1 MKLGVPDLVTN
12 SYFPAI
18 AAVELGFFANEG
30 LDVDIELSYP
40 QTMDAL
46 RDGEIELAADCAH
59 ATLEAFPNWRGAKLL
74 MALSQE
80 MYWLLIMRTDLNIE
94 PGDLQALKGRR
105 IGAGPGVDLVL
116 HHLLREGGVDP
127 EREEIHIAAVPGGDA
142 PGASFGVT
150 AAKALE
156 MGSID
161 GFWAN
166 GMGAQTAVRAGVG
179 SVVLDVRRGI
189 GPPKARHYTFSALVS
204 SDKLIRDNPESITA
218 AVRAVCRAQ
227 RALCAKPELAA
238 KVGAQLFPSP
248 QREMIADIVKGDV
261 AFYDAVITE
270 AAVQGVNAF
279 ANAAGLLEAEVP
291 YDEVVASGLMSIWE
305 SGE

>member
-12 SYFPAI
+12 SYFPAL
-18 AAVELGFFANEG
+18 AAVELGFFAQEG
-30 LDVDIELSYP
+30 LDVSVELIYP

-59 ATLEAFPNWRGAKLL
+59 ATLEAFPRWQGAKLL
-74 MALSQE
+74 MALSQQT
-80 MYWLLIMRTDLNIE
+80 YWLLIMRTALNIE

-116 HHLLREGGVDP
+116 RHLLQEGGVDP
-127 EREEIHIAAVPGGDA
+127 DREGIQIGPVPGGDA

-150 AAKALE
+150 AAHALE
-156 MGSID
+156 SGEID

-189 GPPKARHYTFSALVS
+189 GPQPARHYTFSALVT
-204 SDKLIRDNPESITA
+204 SDKVIQSNPDDVA
-218 AVRAVCRAQ
+218 GAVRAVCRAQ
-227 RALCAKPELAA
+227 RALRVEPELAA
-238 KVGAQLFPSP
+238 KVGRHLFPSP
-248 QREMIADIVKGDV
+248 QAEMIADIVSSDV
-261 AFYDAVITE
+261 AFYSAAISQE
-270 AAVQGVNAF
+270 AVQGVNDF
-279 ANAAGLLEAEVP
+279 ANAVGLPTAALSFE
-291 YDEVVASGLMSIWE
+291 EVVATEFASIWTSE
-305 SGE
+305 D

>member
-94 PGDLQALKGRR
+94 PGDLQAIKGRR

-238 KVGAQLFPSP
+238 KVGAQLFPALNG
-248 QREMIADIVKGDV
+248 R
-261 AFYDAVITE
+261 
-270 AAVQGVNAF
+270 
-279 ANAAGLLEAEVP
+279 
-291 YDEVVASGLMSIWE
+291 
-305 SGE
+305 